1 MQFLP
6 AGKRYNAQPEC
17 KICLKAN
24 LHFLHSGQ
32 TEIFAFRRECKIFI
46 QAFLSA
52 KTALLVS
59 AKFARLQS
67 AEFARDSIYYL
78 KLLLFNNLKDG
89 LFCLMDTDVQTA
101 QDNIVHGCI
110 TIERDCH
117 CDRPR
122 D

>member
-1 MQFLP
+1 M
-6 AGKRYNAQPEC
+6 
-17 KICLKAN
+17 
-24 LHFLHSGQ
+24 HFLHSGQ

-46 QAFLSA
+46 QAILSA

-89 LFCLMDTDVQTA
+89 SFLIDDRGVQNA
-101 QDNIVHGCI
+101 LGNIVHG
-110 TIERDCH
+110 
-117 CDRPR
+117 
-122 D
+122 